1 MPRTYRTNSM
11 DTWDIIS
18 KTVYGSEMFINK
30 LVEANI
36 EYRNIMIFSDGVI
49 LDVPDVATTSSAFA
63 ENLPPWKRGADANG
77 V

>member
-1 MPRTYRTNSM
+1 M

-18 KTVYGSEMFINK
+18 KAVYGSEMFINK

-49 LDVPDVATTSSAFA
+49 LDIPNVDTTSSTFA